1 MQDVVKDDT
10 VQFKH
15 LLSQMENLNM
25 LSAAKDKNKVQK
37 QRKKSQKQPGQTYS
51 VTYNKLNTTM

>member
-25 LSAAKDKNKVQK
+25 LSAAKDKNKSAK
-37 QRKKSQKQPGQTYS
+37 TEKKEPK
-51 VTYNKLNTTM
+51 TTRTNIFSHIQ